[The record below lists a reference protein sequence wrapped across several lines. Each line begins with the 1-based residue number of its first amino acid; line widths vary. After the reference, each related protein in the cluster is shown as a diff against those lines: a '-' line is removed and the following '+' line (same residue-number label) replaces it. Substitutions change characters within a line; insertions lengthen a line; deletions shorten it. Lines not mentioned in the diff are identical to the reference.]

1 MSSSF
6 TLMSACSNFEV
17 DRESAARL
25 IRLKVEFD
33 RSVYDTVIQ
42 AFREHSWIRLDGDIH
57 PAGTGHELRNP
68 RNVSL
73 IPEAYG

>member
-1 MSSSF
+1 
-6 TLMSACSNFEV
+6 MSACSNFEV

-42 AFREHSWIRLDGDIH
+42 AFRDHSWIRLDGDIH
-57 PAGTGHELRNP
+57 LVGTRHELRNP

-73 IPEAYG
+73 ISEAYG